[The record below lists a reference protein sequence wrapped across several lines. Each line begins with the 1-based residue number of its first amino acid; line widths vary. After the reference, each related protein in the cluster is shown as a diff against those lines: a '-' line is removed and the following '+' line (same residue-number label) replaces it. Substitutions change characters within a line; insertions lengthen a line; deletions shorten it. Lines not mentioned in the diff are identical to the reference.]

1 MSKVKYL
8 LGFLMC
14 SLLFMPSV
22 YADDS
27 TKTVNNETELKE
39 AINNAD
45 IKTIELGSDIDI
57 TETIVVM
64 SEKTIDGKNHTI
76 TYKGLFKGGV
86 SDNTVW
92 GNNTNGRG
100 VYIIQV
106 YNTSATIKDIKLT
119 GGNAGLLIN
128 GSNVE
133 LKGTI
138 DVSGNGFG
146 GIELGQGSGV
156 TNTPAV
162 ALNDVKLV
170 NTTETSDKPTLWID
184 TTPEVAE
191 KISVTVN
198 GEKLASSIVDGKVN
212 VYLDETKSPDY
223 EEPTKEEENK
233 NQTTDNTAK
242 NEIENPETF
251 DNIIIYMIIAFLGIG
266 LLIYGINKYAKQI

>member
-14 SLLFMPSV
+14 SLLFMTSV

-45 IKTIELGSDIDI
+45 VKTIELGSDIDI

-198 GEKLASSIVDGKVN
+198 GEKLATSIVDGKVN

>member
-1 MSKVKYL
+1 MSKVKFL
-8 LGFLMC
+8 LGILVC
-14 SLLFMPSV
+14 TILFTPSV
-22 YADDS
+22 FADDS
-27 TKTVNNETELKE
+27 IKTVNNESELKE
-39 AINNAD
+39 AINNGD
-45 IKTIELGSDIDI
+45 VKTIELGSDIDI
-57 TETIVVM
+57 TETIVVQ

-128 GSNVE
+128 GSDVKLE
-133 LKGTI
+133 GTI

-156 TNTPAV
+156 TTVPAV
-162 ALNDVKLV
+162 SLNNVNLV
-170 NTTETSDKPTLWID
+170 NTSETSDKPTLWID

-191 KISVTVN
+191 QITVTVN
-198 GEKLASSIVDGKVN
+198 GEKLATSIVDGKVN

-223 EEPTKEEENK
+223 EDPKKEENTD
-233 NQTTDNTAK
+233 QTTDNTAK
-242 NEIENPETF
+242 NEEENPETF
-251 DNIIIYMIIAFLGIG
+251 DDVVLYMIIAFLGIG
-266 LLIYGINKYAKQI
+266 LLIYGINKYAKQM

>member
-1 MSKVKYL
+1 MRQTKYL
-8 LGFLMC
+8 LGFLIC
-14 SLLFMPSV
+14 TFLFIPAV
-22 YADDS
+22 FAEDV
-27 TKTVNNETELKE
+27 KTVTSEEELKE
-39 AINNAD
+39 AVSNPD
-45 IKTIELGSDIDI
+45 VKTIELGGNIDI
-57 TETIVVM
+57 TETLVL
-64 SEKTIDGKNHTI
+64 SNEKTIDGKNHTL
-76 TYKGLFKGGV
+76 TYTGLFKGGV
-86 SDNTVW
+86 NDNTIW

-128 GSNVE
+128 GSNVI

-146 GIELGQGSGV
+146 GIELGQGSGI
-156 TNTPAV
+156 TNVPNV

-170 NTTETSDKPTLWID
+170 NTTETTDKPTLWID

-198 GEKLASSIVDGKVN
+198 GEKLATSIVNGKVN

-223 EEPTKEEENK
+223 EEPKKEDN
-233 NQTTDNTAK
+233 NTTVDNTAK
-242 NEIENPETF
+242 NEVENPETI
-251 DNIIIYMIIAFLGIG
+251 DDIIIYMIIAGLGIG
-266 LLIYGINKYAKQI
+266 LLIYGLNKYAKQM

>member
-1 MSKVKYL
+1 MNKVKYL
-8 LGFLMC
+8 LGILMC
-14 SLLFMPSV
+14 TFLFIPAVS
-22 YADDS
+22 ADD
-27 TKTVNNETELKE
+27 TIKTVNDETELKE
-39 AINNAD
+39 AINNPSV
-45 IKTIELGSDIDI
+45 KTIELGNDIDI
-57 TETIVVM
+57 TETIVVQT
-64 SEKTIDGKNHTI
+64 EKTIDGKNHTI

-106 YNTSATIKDIKLT
+106 YNTSATIKDVKLT

-128 GSNVE
+128 GSNVKLE
-133 LKGTI
+133 GTI

-156 TNTPAV
+156 TSVPNV
-162 ALNDVKLV
+162 ALNDVKLI
-170 NTTETSDKPTLWID
+170 NTSETSDKPTLWID

-198 GEKLASSIVDGKVN
+198 GEKLATSIVDGKVN
-212 VYLDETKSPDY
+212 VYLDETKAPDY
-223 EEPTKEEENK
+223 EEPKKEENT

-251 DNIIIYMIIAFLGIG
+251 DDIIIYMIIAFLGIG
-266 LLIYGINKYAKQI
+266 LLIYGINKYAKQM

>member
-1 MSKVKYL
+1 MNKVKFL
-8 LGFLMC
+8 LGFLIC
-14 SLLFMPSV
+14 TFLFIPSV
-22 YADDS
+22 FADDS
-27 TKTVNNETELKE
+27 TKTVNNETELKD
-39 AINNAD
+39 AINNGD
-45 IKTIELGSDIDI
+45 VKTIELGSDIDI
-57 TETIVVM
+57 TETIVVQ

-146 GIELGQGSGV
+146 GIELGQGSGITTV
-156 TNTPAV
+156 PAV

-170 NTTETSDKPTLWID
+170 NTSETSDKPTLWID

-191 KISVTVN
+191 KISVTIN
-198 GEKLASSIVDGKVN
+198 GKKLATSIVDGKVN
-212 VYLDETKSPDY
+212 VYLDETKAPDY
-223 EEPTKEEENK
+223 EEPKKEESS
-233 NQTTDNTAK
+233 NQQADNTAK

-251 DNIIIYMIIAFLGIG
+251 DDIIIYMIIAFLGIG